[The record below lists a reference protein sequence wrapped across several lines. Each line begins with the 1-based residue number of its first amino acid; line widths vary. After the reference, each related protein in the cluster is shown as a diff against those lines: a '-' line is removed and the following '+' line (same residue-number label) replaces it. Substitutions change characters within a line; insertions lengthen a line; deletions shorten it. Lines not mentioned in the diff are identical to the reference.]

1 MFGLGGL
8 GKCTRSFSDILAQK
22 FFSEF
27 LAEFGFVFNELGQ
40 LCHCSMTLAEAFLGA
55 PDMFIFDANEILEI
69 FSIYSFLG
77 LNNLFT

>member
-1 MFGLGGL
+1 MDWESVRDLFLIFWL
-8 GKCTRSFSDILAQK
+8 RN

-55 PDMFIFDANEILEI
+55 PDMFIFDANEILQI
-69 FSIYSFLG
+69 FSNYNFLG
-77 LNNLFT
+77 LNNPFT